1 MDRFLSREEMK
12 ELMGLLQVPMHC
24 YGNLP
29 MMKINYKKMC
39 KSYHPDKG
47 GDENK
52 MKRLNELWQKLQE
65 NVCSARQDTRPPPY
79 GSSTWE
85 QWWHDF
91 NREWDDLFCDE
102 TLSSSDE
109 EEQPG
114 GGPSRNSPEHDSRQ
128 YPGSSQGSFATPPK
142 PKKQKTFHVP
152 KDFPSELDS
161 FLSNAVYSN
170 KTVCSFLIY
179 TTKEKADFLYG
190 QIDKFKPE
198 FKSKHSFEDAALIFL
213 MTPSKH
219 RVSAI
224 KNFCLTHCTVSFLLC
239 KAVIKPVECYRAL
252 CSKPFGLIEENK
264 PGIYE
269 FEFEEEKQPSVDWNK
284 LAEFAELNRLDDPLV
299 IMGFYLDFASEPTN
313 CAKCSKQSLKVH
325 FKYHEKH
332 HRNAVLFKESKAQK
346 NICQQAADVVIAK
359 RRVKVIECTRKE
371 LLSERF
377 MLHFERLGDVFSETQ
392 IFYYMAGVAW
402 YSCLFEKIDE
412 IVYKILKLL
421 VENVPKKRNV
431 LFRGPINSGKTTLA
445 AAILDLVGG
454 KTLNVNC
461 PAEKL
466 PFELGCAIDQFAVVF
481 EDVKGQIALNKT
493 LQPGQGICNLDNL
506 RDYLDGSVKV
516 NLEKKHVNKKSQIFP
531 PCITTMNDYMLPQT
545 LYARYAYIVNFTP
558 KDHLKKA
565 LEANDELMTKRVLQ
579 SGITLLLLLVFYLPV
594 SSFSDAVQESV
605 TYWKEIIDKYVG
617 YGKLVDMQGN
627 ILQGKDPLTGVLY
640 TSDDEDETQ
649 NTETTDSGINTQ
661 QTV

>member
-1 MDRFLSREEMK
+1 MDKFLSREEMT
-12 ELMGLLQVPMHC
+12 ELMELLQVPMHC

-47 GDENK
+47 GDEQK
-52 MKRLNELWQKLQE
+52 MKRLNELWQKLQD
-65 NVCSARQDTRPPPY
+65 NVCSARQEYPT
-79 GSSTWE
+79 E
-85 QWWHDF
+85 QQWWREF
-91 NREWDDLFCDE
+91 NKEWDNLFCDE
-102 TLSSSDE
+102 SISSSDE
-109 EEQPG
+109 DDNPRRR
-114 GGPSRNSPEHDSRQ
+114 PSRHSPEYDSRNCS
-128 YPGSSQGSFATPPK
+128 GNSQSSFATPPK

-152 KDFPSELDS
+152 SDFPRELDS
-161 FLSNAVYSN
+161 LLSNAVYSN

-179 TTKEKADFLYG
+179 TTKEKADFLYS
-190 QIDKFKPE
+190 QLDKFKPE
-198 FKSKHSFEDAALIFL
+198 FKSKHSYEDAALVFL

-224 KNFCLTHCTVSFLLC
+224 KNFCATHCTVSFLLC
-239 KAVIKPVECYRAL
+239 KAVIKPVECYRTL
-252 CSKPFGLIEENK
+252 CSEPFSLLEENK

-269 FEFEEEKQPSVDWNK
+269 FEFEEQKQPTVDWNK
-284 LAEFAELNRLDDPLV
+284 IAEFAELNRLDDPLV
-299 IMGFYLDFASEPTN
+299 IMGLYLDFASNPGP
-313 CAKCSKQSLKVH
+313 CAKCNKQTLKMH
-325 FKYHEKH
+325 YKYHEKH
-332 HRNAVLFKESKAQK
+332 HKNAVLFKDSKAQK

-377 MLHFERLGDVFSETQ
+377 MVHFEKLADVFSDTQ
-392 IFYYMAGVAW
+392 LHYYMAGVAW
-402 YSCLFEKIDE
+402 YTCMFEKIDE

-421 VENVPKKRNV
+421 VENIPKKRNV

-481 EDVKGQIALNKT
+481 EDVKGQIALNKN
-493 LQPGQGICNLDNL
+493 LQPGQGVCNLDNL

-545 LYARYAYIVNFTP
+545 LYARYAYIINFAP
-558 KDHLKKA
+558 KDYLKKS
-565 LEANDELMTKRVLQ
+565 LEANDDLMTKRVLQ
-579 SGITLLLLLVFYLPV
+579 SGITLLLMLVYYLPV
-594 SSFSDAVQESV
+594 SSFTEDVQESV
-605 TYWKEIIDKYVG
+605 TDWKQTIDRYIG
-617 YGKLVDMQGN
+617 YGKLLDMQSN
-627 ILQGKDPLTGVLY
+627 ILQGKDPLEGILY
-640 TSDDEDETQ
+640 DYEDEQ
-649 NTETTDSGINTQ
+649 QEEEPNNTENTTDSGISTQ

>member
-1 MDRFLSREEMK
+1 MLDI
-12 ELMGLLQVPMHC
+12 LL
-24 YGNLP
+24 YSNFRAF
-29 MMKINYKKMC
+29 NYKIKN
-39 KSYHPDKG
+39 SAS
-47 GDENK
+47 
-52 MKRLNELWQKLQE
+52 LQPNSE
-65 NVCSARQDTRPPPY
+65 EPSTSRPPPY

-91 NREWDDLFCDE
+91 NREWDDLFCEED
-102 TLSSSDE
+102 LSSSDE
-109 EEQPG
+109 DD
-114 GGPSRNSPEHDSRQ
+114 SRRRRSRDSPQHDSRC
-128 YPGSSQGSFATPPK
+128 PGSSQGSFATPPK

-152 KDFPSELDS
+152 KDFPRELDS

-179 TTKEKADFLYG
+179 TTKEKADFLYT

-198 FKSKHSFEDAALIFL
+198 FKSKHSYEDAALIFL
-213 MTPSKH
+213 MTPNKH

-239 KAVIKPVECYRAL
+239 KAVIKPVDCYRAL
-252 CSKPFGLIEENK
+252 ICEPFSLVEENK

-269 FEFEEEKQPSVDWNK
+269 FEFEDEKQPSVDWNK
-284 LAEFAELNRLDDPLV
+284 IADFAELNRLDDPLV
-299 IMGFYLDFASEPTN
+299 IMGFYLDFASEPSN
-313 CAKCSKQSLKVH
+313 CTKCNKQTLKMH

-332 HRNAVLFKESKAQK
+332 HKNAVLFKDSKAQK

-377 MLHFERLGDVFSETQ
+377 MLHFEKLGDVFSEDQ
-392 IFYYMAGVAW
+392 IHYYMAGVAW
-402 YSCLFEKIDE
+402 YTCLFENIDD
-412 IVYKILKLL
+412 IVFKILKLM
-421 VENVPKKRNV
+421 VENVPKKRNI

-481 EDVKGQIALNKT
+481 EDVKGQIALNKN

-545 LYARYAYIVNFTP
+545 LYARFAYIINFLP
-558 KDHLKKA
+558 KEHLKKS
-565 LEANDELMTKRVLQ
+565 LEESDDLMTRRILQ
-579 SGITLLLLLVFYLPV
+579 SGITLLLLLVYALPV
-594 SSFSDAVQESV
+594 SSFTEDVQESV
-605 TYWKEIIDKYVG
+605 STWKETIDKYVG
-617 YGKLVDMQGN
+617 YGKFMDMQHN
-627 ILQGKDPLTGVLY
+627 ILQGKDPLCGILY
-640 TSDDEDETQ
+640 EELDNDTE
-649 NTETTDSGINTQ
+649 NTENTTDSGINTQ